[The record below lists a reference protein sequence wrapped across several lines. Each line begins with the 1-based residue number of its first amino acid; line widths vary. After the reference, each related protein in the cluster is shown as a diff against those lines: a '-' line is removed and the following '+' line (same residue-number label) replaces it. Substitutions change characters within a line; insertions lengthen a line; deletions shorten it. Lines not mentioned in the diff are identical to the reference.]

1 MSPAKTATAARP
13 RASARAAPAAAR
25 VAPAPAGAPGP
36 AGFDMGARLR
46 EIRERFGLSQRALAA
61 RADVTNGMI
70 SLVERNAS
78 SPSVATLKKIL
89 DVFPMSLA
97 EFFETGEPARPAFFF
112 RADELLEVGGGPIS
126 YRQVGRSLQGKALQL
141 LHERLQPGADTG
153 AAMLRHAGE
162 EGGVVVRGEIELTV
176 GTATRVLRAGDA
188 YAFPSSVPHRFRN
201 LGREACEIVS
211 ACTPPSF

>member
-1 MSPAKTATAARP
+1 MSPPKPRTHARP
-13 RASARAAPAAAR
+13 RAPAAAAPARAR
-25 VAPAPAGAPGP
+25 
-36 AGFDMGARLR
+36 FDMGQRLR

-70 SLVERNAS
+70 SLVEKNRS

-97 EFFETGEPARPAFFF
+97 EFFASGQPEQPAIFY
-112 RADELLEVGGGPIS
+112 RADELVEIGGGPIS
-126 YRQVGRSLQGKALQL
+126 YRQVGSSLQGKALQL

-153 AAMLRHAGE
+153 SAMLRHDGE

-176 GTATRVLRAGDA
+176 GTTTRVLRAGDA
-188 YAFPSSVPHRFRN
+188 YAFSSSVPHRFRN

>member
-1 MSPAKTATAARP
+1 MSPKP
-13 RASARAAPAAAR
+13 RPAAAPSR
-25 VAPAPAGAPGP
+25 
-36 AGFDMGARLR
+36 FDMGGRLR
-46 EIRERFGLSQRALAA
+46 EIRERFGLSQRALAT

-70 SLVERNAS
+70 SLVEKNRS

-97 EFFETGEPARPAFFF
+97 EFFASGQAEQPAIFF
-112 RADELLEVGGGPIS
+112 RADDLVEIGGGAIS
-126 YRQVGRSLQGKALQL
+126 YRQVGSSLQHRALQI

-153 AAMLRHAGE
+153 SAMLRHDGE

-176 GTATRVLRAGDA
+176 GMATRILRAGDA
-188 YAFPSSVPHRFRN
+188 YAFSSKVPHRFRN
-201 LGREACEIVS
+201 LGEEPCEIVS

>member
-1 MSPAKTATAARP
+1 MSQRKPATATTLRP
-13 RASARAAPAAAR
+13 RAPAAA
-25 VAPAPAGAPGP
+25 APGP

-61 RADVTNGMI
+61 RAGVTNGMI
-70 SLVERNAS
+70 SLVEKNAS

-97 EFFETGEPARPAFFF
+97 EFFEAGPRERPAFFF
-112 RADELLEVGGGPIS
+112 RADELVEIGGGPIS

-141 LHERLQPGADTG
+141 LHERLQPGADSG
-153 AAMLRHAGE
+153 ADMLRHAGE

-188 YAFPSSVPHRFRN
+188 YAFPSSIPHRFRN
-201 LGREACEIVS
+201 LGRDVCEIVS

>member
-1 MSPAKTATAARP
+1 MSPRKPATATTLRPPGPPARG
-13 RASARAAPAAAR
+13 AAAR
-25 VAPAPAGAPGP
+25 APGP
-36 AGFDMGARLR
+36 AGFDMGVRLR
-46 EIRERFGLSQRALAA
+46 EIRQRFGLSQRALAL
-61 RADVTNGMI
+61 RAGVTNGMI
-70 SLVERNAS
+70 SLVEKNAS

-97 EFFETGEPARPAFFF
+97 EFFETGQPERTAYFF
-112 RADELLEVGGGPIS
+112 RAEELVEIGGGPIS

-188 YAFPSSVPHRFRN
+188 YAFPSSIPHRFRN
-201 LGREACEIVS
+201 LGREACELVS